1 MGYTIYAGKE
11 TVSALKNNPYVIVLD
26 ISLPAGDGVLVAAR
40 LQSPDF
46 NGSNAD
52 HFRPASEK
60 PGLRERAMK
69 LEAVKF
75 LNKPFDAT
83 ALADAIESALPPGD
97 NWRPQGN
104 AA

>member
-1 MGYTIYAGKE
+1 MGYTIYAGKD

-52 HFRPASEK
+52 HFRSASEK

-69 LEAVKF
+69 LGGRRVPE
-75 LNKPFDAT
+75 
-83 ALADAIESALPPGD
+83 
-97 NWRPQGN
+97 
-104 AA
+104 